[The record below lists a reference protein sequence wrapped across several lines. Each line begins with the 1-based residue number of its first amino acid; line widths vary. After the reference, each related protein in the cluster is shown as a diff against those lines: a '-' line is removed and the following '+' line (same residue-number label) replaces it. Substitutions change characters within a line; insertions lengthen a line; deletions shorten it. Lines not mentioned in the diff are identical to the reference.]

1 MFIIMSDRANPM
13 TIQTTAAKRWVLAA
27 AILGSSMAFIDSS
40 VVNVA
45 LPVIQRDLHATVS
58 GVQWIINGY
67 LLMLGALILVGG
79 SAGDLFGRRLVF
91 ALGIALF
98 AAASVGCA
106 VAPNLATLIGA
117 RVVQG
122 IGGALLVPSSLSV
135 ISASFDEAERGQ
147 AIGTWAGFS
156 ALTTA
161 LGPLVGGGLVDLWS
175 WRAIFV
181 INVPLAA
188 IAIAITLRH
197 VPESRGA
204 ERGTSVDWRGAS
216 LVTGGLA
223 AAVYGLTMAPRF
235 GWLHPAVVGTML
247 GGIAILAAFLW
258 FESRTA
264 SPMMPLALF
273 RSVTFSGTNAMTV
286 LLYFAL
292 SSVFFVL
299 PFNLIDV
306 QGYSA
311 TFTGAAF
318 LPFTVMM
325 GGLSRW
331 TGGFVSRYGA
341 RTPLIVG
348 PVITALGIGLFAV
361 PGIGGSYWT
370 TVFPAMLVAGL
381 GMAISVAPLTTT
393 VMGAVDQRH
402 VGIASGIN
410 NAAARVGGLIAVA
423 AIGAIAVAMFGRALE
438 QRAQTL
444 GVSAESRRALNAE
457 VPRLAEAQVPAAIH
471 GAVRQQLQRA
481 VKEAYVASYRV
492 VMAIAAAFALLSA
505 CCAALTIPKAGMA
518 DG

>member
-1 MFIIMSDRANPM
+1 
-13 TIQTTAAKRWVLAA
+13 
-27 AILGSSMAFIDSS
+27 
-40 VVNVA
+40 
-45 LPVIQRDLHATVS
+45 
-58 GVQWIINGY
+58 
-67 LLMLGALILVGG
+67 
-79 SAGDLFGRRLVF
+79 
-91 ALGIALF
+91 
-98 AAASVGCA
+98 
-106 VAPNLATLIGA
+106 
-117 RVVQG
+117 
-122 IGGALLVPSSLSV
+122 
-135 ISASFDEAERGQ
+135 
-147 AIGTWAGFS
+147 
-156 ALTTA
+156 
-161 LGPLVGGGLVDLWS
+161 
-175 WRAIFV
+175 
-181 INVPLAA
+181 
-188 IAIAITLRH
+188 
-197 VPESRGA
+197 
-204 ERGTSVDWRGAS
+204 
-216 LVTGGLA
+216 
-223 AAVYGLTMAPRF
+223 
-235 GWLHPAVVGTML
+235 
-247 GGIAILAAFLW
+247 
-258 FESRTA
+258 
-264 SPMMPLALF
+264 
-273 RSVTFSGTNAMTV
+273 
-286 LLYFAL
+286 
-292 SSVFFVL
+292 VL

>member
-1 MFIIMSDRANPM
+1 M
-13 TIQTTAAKRWVLAA
+13 TVQTAASKRWVLAS

-45 LPVIQRDLHATVS
+45 LPVIQRDLQATVS

-67 LLMLGALILVGG
+67 LLMLGSLILVGG

-91 ALGIALF
+91 ALGITIF
-98 AAASVGCA
+98 AVASLGCA
-106 VAPNLATLIGA
+106 LAPNLAALIAA
-117 RVVQG
+117 RIVQG
-122 IGGALLVPSSLSV
+122 IGGAFLVPSSLSV
-135 ISASFDEAERGQ
+135 ISASFDEPERGR

-188 IAIAITLRH
+188 MALAITLRH

-204 ERGTSVDWRGAS
+204 ERGSAVDWRGAS

-235 GWLHPAVVGTML
+235 GWLHPVVIGGLL
-247 GGIAILAAFLW
+247 GGIAVLAVFLW

-273 RSVTFSGTNAMTV
+273 RSVPFSGTNAMTV

-318 LPFTVMM
+318 LPFTAMM

-331 TGGFVSRYGA
+331 TGGLVSRHGA
-341 RTPLIVG
+341 RTPLITG
-348 PVITALGIGLFAV
+348 PVITALGCVLFAV

-381 GMAISVAPLTTT
+381 GMAISVAPLTMT
-393 VMGAVDQRH
+393 VMDAVDQRH

-410 NAAARVGGLIAVA
+410 NAAARVGGLLAVA
-423 AIGAIAVAMFGRALE
+423 AIGAIAVALFGRALE
-438 QRAQTL
+438 QRAETL
-444 GVSAESRRALNAE
+444 GVSVESRRALDAE
-457 VPRLAEAQVPAAIH
+457 VPMLAEAQVPSAIQGAA
-471 GAVRQQLQRA
+471 RQQLQRA
-481 VKEAYVASYRV
+481 VKEAYIVSYRA

-505 CCAALTIPKAGMA
+505 CCAAFTIPANRARMA